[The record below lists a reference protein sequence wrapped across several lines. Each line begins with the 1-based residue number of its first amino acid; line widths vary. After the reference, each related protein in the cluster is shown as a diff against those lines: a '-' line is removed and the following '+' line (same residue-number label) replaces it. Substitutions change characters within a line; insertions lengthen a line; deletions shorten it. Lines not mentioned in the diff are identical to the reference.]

1 MIALLIGGAV
11 GLLGSL
17 LGTPV
22 LISALRRRSIGQHIR
37 EDGPQ
42 GHHEKAGTPTMGGI
56 AIIGAGV
63 IGYLAAHAEGI
74 QIFTSRGL
82 VACAAICLF
91 GLVGFADDW
100 LKVSRR
106 RSLGLSARTKAG
118 ALLVVS
124 IGFAVVAVRVLH
136 VSTRLSFVR
145 FDSPG
150 WQLGAVGWVVL
161 AALAQLGTTNAVNLT
176 DGLDGLAAGATGF
189 SFVSFTVIG
198 FFQLRHFSVYH
209 NPYPAS
215 LDEAVLA
222 SAMVGACA
230 GFLWWNCAPAR
241 IFMGDTGAL
250 GLGGG
255 IAVLALLENLDLL
268 LPVIGGLFVLETLSV
283 IIQVGSFRFFHR
295 RVFRMA
301 PIHHHFELVGW
312 PETTVIVRFWIL
324 AAAFT
329 TLAVGAFYADYIAHR
344 GGL

>member
-1 MIALLIGGAV
+1 MTALLIAGAV
-11 GLLGSL
+11 GLLGTM

-22 LISALRRRSIGQHIR
+22 LISALRRRGVGQHIR
-37 EDGPQ
+37 EELP
-42 GHHEKAGTPTMGGI
+42 GHLEKAGTPTMGGI
-56 AIIGAGV
+56 AIIASGV
-63 IGYLAAHAEGI
+63 IGYLAAHVARI

-82 VACAAICLF
+82 VACGAICLF

-100 LKVSRR
+100 LKVNRR
-106 RSLGLSARTKAG
+106 RSLGLNARAKAG
-118 ALLVVS
+118 ALLVIAV
-124 IGFAVVAVRVLH
+124 GFAVVAVRVLH

-145 FDSPG
+145 YDSPG
-150 WQLGAVGWVVL
+150 WQLGAVVWVIF
-161 AALAQLGTTNAVNLT
+161 AALAQVGSSNAVNLT
-176 DGLDGLAAGATGF
+176 DGLDGLAAGSVGF

-241 IFMGDTGAL
+241 IIMGDTGSL

-255 IAVLALLENLDLL
+255 IAVLALLENVDLL
-268 LPVIGGLFVLETLSV
+268 LPVVGGLFVLETLSV
-283 IIQVGSFRFFHR
+283 ILQVGSFRLLHR
-295 RVFRMA
+295 RVFRIA
-301 PIHHHFELVGW
+301 PIHHHFEMLGW

-329 TLAVGAFYADYIAHR
+329 SLAVGAFYADYIAHR